1 LRSKL
6 ESQTKERKKV
16 GGKHA
21 LVKIEDALL
30 KQYIGYMYP
39 RLRNVGMRDFRRDRK
54 VVNDGI
60 SAGKRLVI
68 SKGITERGIGRRLLI
83 EN

>member
-1 LRSKL
+1 
-6 ESQTKERKKV
+6 
-16 GGKHA
+16 
-21 LVKIEDALL
+21 
-30 KQYIGYMYP
+30 
-39 RLRNVGMRDFRRDRK
+39 MRDLRRDRK